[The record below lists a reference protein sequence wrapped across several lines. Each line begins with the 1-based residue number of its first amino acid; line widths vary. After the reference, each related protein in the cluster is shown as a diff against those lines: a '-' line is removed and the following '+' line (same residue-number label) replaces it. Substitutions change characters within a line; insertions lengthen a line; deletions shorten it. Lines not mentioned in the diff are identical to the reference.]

1 MTENEFKFCAITLYN
16 NYKGKTLNEI
26 IKTNDKLIKV
36 RIENIIFEKQG
47 NVTRMKNTKDN
58 QSIIYYNFK
67 KLRINGFISANN
79 YNYDTVESFLKAINV
94 KIEDIV

>member
-16 NYKGKTLNEI
+16 NYKGKSLNEI

-67 KLRINGFISANN
+67 KLRINGFIAANK